1 MIRFFMTTEWLRL
14 SEVAKIIGVH
24 PGTVRNWSNQ
34 GLLPV
39 HRTQGGHRRYK
50 RSEIDLW
57 LQSKEADRPLDARLV
72 VQNAL
77 RNTRFR
83 ISEGRLEA
91 EDWYIKLDE
100 EAREQYRLSGRNIL
114 HGLISYMN
122 VDEQQ
127 AAAEAQALGFEY
139 ASRGRRYGLNSVE
152 AMHAFLFFRNVLI
165 ESMLNVYEAAAVQ
178 SPFAWSDMFR
188 KVNKFTD
195 QIMITLLETYRA
207 FLQSKR

>member
-1 MIRFFMTTEWLRL
+1 MITEWLRL

-50 RSEIDLW
+50 RSEVDLW

-139 ASRGRRYGLNSVE
+139 ASRGRRSGLNYVE

-195 QIMITLLETYRA
+195 QIMITLLETYQA

>member
-1 MIRFFMTTEWLRL
+1 MTTEWLRL

-195 QIMITLLETYRA
+195 QIMITLLETYQV

>member
-1 MIRFFMTTEWLRL
+1 MTTEWLRL

-50 RSEIDLW
+50 RSEVDLW

-91 EDWYIKLDE
+91 EDWYIKLDD

-139 ASRGRRYGLNSVE
+139 ASRGRRYGLNNVE

-195 QIMITLLETYRA
+195 QIMITLLETYQA

>member
-1 MIRFFMTTEWLRL
+1 MTTDWLRL

-50 RSEIDLW
+50 RSEVDLW

-195 QIMITLLETYRA
+195 QIMITLLETYQV

>member
-1 MIRFFMTTEWLRL
+1 MTTEWLRL

-24 PGTVRNWSNQ
+24 PGTARNWSNQ

-127 AAAEAQALGFEY
+127 ASAEAQALGFEY

-195 QIMITLLETYRA
+195 QIMITLLETYQA
-207 FLQSKR
+207 LLQSKR

>member
-1 MIRFFMTTEWLRL
+1 MTTEWLRL

-195 QIMITLLETYRA
+195 QIMITLLETYQA